1 MPPGVRWT
9 ETQGG
14 FSLLVTLPEGMNAA
28 ALSERAL
35 ERGVAFT
42 PGQGVLR
49 GRRGEGMLRLSFSA
63 LPVGQIDEGVQRL
76 AEAIREA
83 ARQPERAARDRQ
95 HAVPLV

>member
-28 ALSERAL
+28 ALSERAA

-42 PGQGVLR
+42 PGHAFFVDGA
-49 GRRGEGMLRLSFSA
+49 GEGTLRLSFSA
-63 LPVGQIDEGVQRL
+63 LPVGQIDEGVHRL
-76 AEAIREA
+76 VEAIREA
-83 ARQPERAARDRQ
+83 ARQPERGVRDRQ